1 MTRIAVNGAA
11 GRMGRTVIET
21 ATDHEDCEV
30 VVGVD
35 VDAEPVDEVPVVT
48 PEETASAL
56 LEHEPQVG
64 IDFSVPDASLAFAD
78 ACAEAGVALVVG
90 TTGFD
95 DEGLAAIRE
104 ASEAVP
110 VLKATNFSRGIQ
122 ALLGAVREATGA
134 LPGADVELVETHH
147 NRKRDAPSGTA
158 KTIVETVQEQR
169 DLEPT
174 YGREGEAPREEEEIG
189 VFARRAGGIHGEH
202 ELLLAGEHEALTLTH
217 RAESRGVFAAGALD
231 AATWLAGREPGW
243 YEFADVVGEGDVVN
257 EEREDDQERGD
268 RR

>member
-1 MTRIAVNGAA
+1 MTQVAVNGAA

-21 ATDHEDCEV
+21 AADREDCEV
-30 VVGVD
+30 VVGIDPGPDSVGG
-35 VDAEPVDEVPVVT
+35 VSVVA
-48 PEETASAL
+48 PDETAAAL
-56 LEHEPQVG
+56 AEHEPEVA
-64 IDFSVPDASLAFAD
+64 IDFSVPDASVEFAD
-78 ACAEAGVALVVG
+78 ACAETGVALVVG

-95 DEGLAAIRE
+95 DEGLAGIRDAGE
-104 ASEAVP
+104 TVP

-122 ALLGAVREATGA
+122 ALLGAVREAVAT
-134 LPGADVELVETHH
+134 LPETDIELVETHH

-169 DLEPT
+169 DLKPT
-174 YGREGEAPREEEEIG
+174 YGREGEAPRREDEIG

-231 AATWLAGREPGW
+231 ATTWITGKEPGW
-243 YEFADVVGEGDVVN
+243 YEFADVVGGGN
-257 EEREDDQERGD
+257 EEDTGERQ
-268 RR
+268 